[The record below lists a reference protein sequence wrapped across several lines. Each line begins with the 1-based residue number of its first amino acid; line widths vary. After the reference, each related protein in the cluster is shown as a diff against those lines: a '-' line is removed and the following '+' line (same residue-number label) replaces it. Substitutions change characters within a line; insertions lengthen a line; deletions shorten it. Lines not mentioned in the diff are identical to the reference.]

1 LPVANSLTLT
11 SVDARNQIGF
21 GPLSGLPNQ
30 SSQDVISSLFIIF
43 SSNYAYVYTGNLKY
57 EGQAFA
63 MIFRRL
69 ARPITILLAKWCF
82 WQIFRIKFSILIP
95 VIKEIP
101 VRSLSKIAVAAN
113 ALKSSTIHQALQTH
127 KAQNNIHS
135 YTQFTATSK
144 LVGDLS
150 ENNPQ
155 KRPRGAWSKP
165 AYLLSIIVAE
175 LA

>member
-1 LPVANSLTLT
+1 MV
-11 SVDARNQIGF
+11 F
-21 GPLSGLPNQ
+21 
-30 SSQDVISSLFIIF
+30 
-43 SSNYAYVYTGNLKY
+43 
-57 EGQAFA
+57 
-63 MIFRRL
+63 L
-69 ARPITILLAKWCF
+69 AV
-82 WQIFRIKFSILIP
+82 FRIKFSILIP

-101 VRSLSKIAVAAN
+101 VRSLSKIAKVAVAAN

-127 KAQNNIHS
+127 KAQNDIHG